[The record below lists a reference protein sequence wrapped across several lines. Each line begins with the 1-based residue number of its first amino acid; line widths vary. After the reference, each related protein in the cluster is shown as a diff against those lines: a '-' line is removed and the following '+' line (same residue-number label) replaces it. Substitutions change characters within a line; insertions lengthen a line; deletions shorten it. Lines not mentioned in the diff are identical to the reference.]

1 MKTGKRKAAA
11 KPARKTAKS
20 AQSARLKV
28 KPAARAAPGR
38 KPGAVAVRAK
48 VRKAATRTAKKDAV
62 TKNAATKNA
71 AAKRSTR
78 APRPFVIDFHAHIA
92 IPEVA
97 AFTAKAYGTVDSS
110 IPADTPEHLAAESR
124 QWAANNVRKMQSFD
138 ERLRDM
144 DSSGVDM
151 QVLTSMIIRSCTY
164 WADAETGLK
173 WDRLVNERVA
183 EAVAKKPDRFVGL
196 GSVPLQ
202 APELAAKELRRCMG
216 ELGLKGVQISSH
228 VYGMELGDARLDPF
242 WAAAE
247 QSGATL
253 FIHPA
258 GSIDKRYAK
267 HQLWNSIGQSIEEA
281 MGMASLWY
289 EGVLDRFPHLKLC
302 VAHGGGFL
310 PFYAGRVDRN
320 YIEKAHTRVNMSKSP
335 SEYMQQHFCYDTCL
349 YNPEMIDYLVKKVGP
364 SRIVCGSD
372 YPVGEEDPAG
382 FILRAR
388 GLSNADKAA
397 ILGGNAAQMLGLS
410 I

>member
-1 MKTGKRKAAA
+1 MKGTELKAVKRK
-11 KPARKTAKS
+11 T
-20 AQSARLKV
+20 
-28 KPAARAAPGR
+28 
-38 KPGAVAVRAK
+38 
-48 VRKAATRTAKKDAV
+48 
-62 TKNAATKNA
+62 
-71 AAKRSTR
+71 AAKRSAR

-97 AFTAKAYGTVDSS
+97 AFAAQAYGTVDSS
-110 IPADTPEHLAAESR
+110 IPADTPEHLAAASR
-124 QWAANNVRKMQSFD
+124 QWAANNVRKMQSYD

-144 DSSGVDM
+144 DHMGVDM

-183 EAVAKKPDRFVGL
+183 EAVAKKPARFVGL

-202 APELAAKELRRCMG
+202 APQLAAKELARCMG

-228 VYGMELGDARLDPF
+228 VYGMELGDAKLDPF

-247 QSGATL
+247 KSGAAL

-258 GSIDKRYAK
+258 GTLDKRYAK
-267 HQLWNSIGQSIEEA
+267 HQLWNSVGQSIEEA
-281 MGMASLWY
+281 LGMASLWY
-289 EGVLDRFPHLKLC
+289 EGVLDRFPNLKLC

-335 SEYMQQHFCYDTCL
+335 SAYMQQHFWYDTCM
-349 YNPEMIDYLVKKVGP
+349 YNPEMLDYLVKKVGP

-382 FILRAR
+382 YIKRAK
-388 GLSNADKAA
+388 GISNADKAA
-397 ILGGNAAQMLGLS
+397 ILGGNAAKLLGLS

>member
-1 MKTGKRKAAA
+1 MTTTRRKAAA
-11 KPARKTAKS
+11 KPARKAAKAAKTS
-20 AQSARLKV
+20 KA
-28 KPAARAAPGR
+28 KPAARR
-38 KPGAVAVRAK
+38 GARPA
-48 VRKAATRTAKKDAV
+48 
-62 TKNAATKNA
+62 
-71 AAKRSTR
+71 
-78 APRPFVIDFHAHIA
+78 RPFVIDFHAHIA

-97 AFTAKAYGTVDSS
+97 AFTAEAHGTVDSS
-110 IPADTPEHLAAESR
+110 IPADTPEHLAAASR
-124 QWAANNVRKMQSFD
+124 QWAANNQRKMRDYD

-144 DSSGVDM
+144 DHMGVDM

-164 WADAETGLK
+164 WADAQTGLK

-183 EAVAKKPDRFVGL
+183 EAVAKQPDRFVGL

-216 ELGLKGVQISSH
+216 ELGLKGVQISTH

-242 WAAAE
+242 WTAAE
-247 QSGATL
+247 KSGAAI
-253 FIHPA
+253 FMHPA
-258 GSIDKRYAK
+258 GSLDKRYAK

-289 EGVLDRFPHLKLC
+289 EGVLDRFPKLKLC

-320 YIEKAHTRVNMSKSP
+320 YAEKAATRVNMSKSP
-335 SEYMQQHFCYDTCL
+335 SEYMQQHFYYDTCL
-349 YNPEMIDYLVKKVGP
+349 YNPEMIDYLAKKVGP
-364 SRIVCGSD
+364 SRILCGSD

-382 FILRAR
+382 YVKRAK
-388 GLSNADKAA
+388 GLSSADQAA
-397 ILGGNAAQMLGLS
+397 ILGGNAAKLLGLS

>member
-1 MKTGKRKAAA
+1 MKAALKLTVKSA
-11 KPARKTAKS
+11 ARKPIAK
-20 AQSARLKV
+20 
-28 KPAARAAPGR
+28 PGR
-38 KPGAVAVRAK
+38 KSAK
-48 VRKAATRTAKKDAV
+48 RTTAKR
-62 TKNAATKNA
+62 TT
-71 AAKRSTR
+71 AKRLSR
-78 APRPFVIDFHAHIA
+78 APRPFVIDFHAHFA

-110 IPADTPEHLAAESR
+110 IPADTPKRLAAESR
-124 QWAANNVRKMQSFD
+124 EWAANNAHKMRDFD

-144 DSSGVDM
+144 DRMGVDM
-151 QVLTSMIIRSCTY
+151 QVLTSTIIRSCTY

-173 WDRLVNERVA
+173 WDRLINERVA

-202 APELAAKELRRCMG
+202 APELAVGELQYCMG
-216 ELGLKGVQISSH
+216 ELGLKGVQLATH
-228 VYGMELGDARLDPF
+228 VYGTELGDARLDPF

-247 QSGATL
+247 KSGAAIFL
-253 FIHPA
+253 HPA
-258 GSIDKRYAK
+258 GSIEARYAK

-289 EGVLDRFPHLKLC
+289 EGVLDRFPKLKLC

-320 YIEKAHTRVNMSKSP
+320 YIEKAFTRVNMKKSP
-335 SEYMQQHFCYDTCL
+335 SQYMQEHFWYDTCL
-349 YNPEMIDYLVKKVGP
+349 YNPEMMDFLAKKVGP

-372 YPVGEEDPAG
+372 YPVGDDDPVG
-382 FILRAR
+382 FVKQAKGI
-388 GLSNADKAA
+388 SSADKAA
-397 ILGGNAAQMLGLS
+397 ILGGNAARLLGLS